1 MVAAE
6 WISNLSLCPIALE
19 PMVKRSLPFI
29 EYLVEDVAVRS
40 SCRATG
46 GIDYVSSI
54 FYCGFS
60 RSLWTL
66 GLDFR
71 FVSAKACV
79 IDREP
84 MTKIVVIQTLQE
96 AIHMILDL

>member
-19 PMVKRSLPFI
+19 PMVKRF
-29 EYLVEDVAVRS
+29 EDVAVRS